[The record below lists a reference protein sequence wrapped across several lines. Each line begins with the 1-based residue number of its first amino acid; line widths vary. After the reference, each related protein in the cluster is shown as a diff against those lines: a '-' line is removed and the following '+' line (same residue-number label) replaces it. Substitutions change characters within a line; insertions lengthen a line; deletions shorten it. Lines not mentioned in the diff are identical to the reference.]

1 MERFYYE
8 AAEDDN
14 IWWIYDRLEGDDPI
28 GCMHSLS
35 MTWIVVGLLNAQ
47 SRKAAEE
54 AGL

>member
-8 AAEDDN
+8 AEEDDD
-14 IWWIYDRLEGDDPI
+14 IWYIYDRLEGDEPI
-28 GCMHSLS
+28 GSMYSLS
-35 MTWIVVGLLNAQ
+35 MALLIVILLEQN